1 MTDRP
6 WLKGQGEPSRAR
18 AGAPLRLPAFV
29 ALIGALLVHAL
40 SPWAG
45 VRAAVEPAAI
55 APQSAPPWSAGPPL
69 LAVAGAN
76 LRPLIAGIELAAEAE
91 VQAEAALERAEAA
104 APPATELI
112 EARAR
117 GLQIEALGEARA
129 AAAAGDWDQARPRL
143 EDLWVRSEHADIQD
157 EALQLLLSEATA
169 DWPRD
174 HRGAFL
180 TLMMPKAVRSARAAR
195 VPASVTVGQAIIE
208 SGWGRSSLTRRH
220 HNLFGVK
227 GGGVRLKTREFSRGR
242 WRRTQASYRSYASL
256 DESIAHHAA
265 LLNGPH
271 FRRYKSLWVDWRAY
285 LPAIAP
291 KYASSPGYVRN
302 VGAMITR
309 YELDRFDALII
320 RAAAYDAERG
330 S

>member
-6 WLKGQGEPSRAR
+6 WLKGQGERPRVR

-29 ALIGALLVHAL
+29 ALMCALFVHEL

-45 VRAAVEPAAI
+45 VRAAVDGATL
-55 APQSAPPWSAGPPL
+55 APPSAPPWTAGPPL

-76 LRPLIAGIELAAEAE
+76 IRPLMAEIELAAEAE
-91 VQAEAALERAEAA
+91 VRAESAQEH
-104 APPATELI
+104 APAPHGPALI

-129 AAAAGDWDQARPRL
+129 AAEAGDWARARPAL

-169 DWPRD
+169 DWPAD

-180 TLMMPKAVRSARAAR
+180 RMLMPKAMRSARAAR

-227 GGGVRLKTREFSRGR
+227 GGGVRLRTREFNGGR
-242 WRRTQASYRSYASL
+242 WRRTQATYRSYGSL

-271 FRRYKSLWVDWRAY
+271 FVRYKSLWVDWRAY
-285 LPAIAP
+285 LPAIAS
-291 KYASSPGYVRN
+291 KYASSPGYVRS
-302 VGAMITR
+302 VGSMITR
-309 YELDRFDALII
+309 YDLDRFDALII
-320 RAAAYDAERG
+320 RAAAHDAQQE